1 MKLNTIPSL
10 TWNWLHMNEAE
21 IENFSLER
29 DANVDVTLPEGVKIK
44 SKSPQLDSVLT
55 GAGEE
60 ANELVHNTIDGV
72 DQILLEKGQ
81 VIEEP
86 VRIHYDFSGEVCDCS
101 AYEFVLKENASLT
114 VIFDYTAN
122 ETAAGNFFSQVKY
135 YCESGAKLT
144 IIQIQ
149 NLTDELDFIND
160 IGGECQEEGD
170 FHLIQLVLGGKN
182 TYLGCR
188 NELLGRKSNVNMDL
202 GYLLQK
208 EENLDVNYIV
218 NHIGKKT
225 TCDIDVNGVLKDRA
239 KKVFRG
245 TIDFK
250 QGAAGSVGSELED
263 VLLMG
268 DDITNQTIPVILCAE
283 EDVEGNHGATIGELN
298 EDLMFYL
305 ESRGNDRES
314 IYEMMARARIDV
326 IKNKI
331 VDSETRELV
340 DKYLEK

>member
-1 MKLNTIPSL
+1 MRLNTIPSL

-21 IENFSLER
+21 IESFSLEK
-29 DANVDVTLPEGVKIK
+29 DANVNVTLPDGVEIK
-44 SKSPQLDSVLT
+44 NEAPSLESVHT

-60 ANELVHNTIDGV
+60 ADKLVRDAVEKV
-72 DQILLEKGQ
+72 DRIVLEKD
-81 VIEEP
+81 VLISEP
-86 VRIHYDFSGEVCDCS
+86 LRINYNLSDEVCDCS
-101 AYEFVLKENASLT
+101 AYEIVLKENASLT
-114 VIFDYTAN
+114 VIYNF
-122 ETAAGNFFSQVKY
+122 AAEENAKGNYLNQIKY
-135 YCESGAKLT
+135 LCEAGAKLT
-144 IIQIQ
+144 VIQIQ
-149 NLTDELDFIND
+149 MLNDNIDFIND
-160 IGGECQEEGD
+160 IGGECHGDGD

-188 NELLGRKSNVNMDL
+188 NELLGKKSNINMDL
-202 GYLLQK
+202 GYLLK
-208 EENLDVNYIV
+208 DDESLDVNYIV

-225 TCDIDVNGVLKDRA
+225 TCDIDVNGVLKDQS

-298 EDLMFYL
+298 DDLMFYL
-305 ESRGNDRES
+305 ESRGNDRAS
-314 IYEMMARARIDV
+314 IYEMMSRARIDV

-331 VDSETRELV
+331 ADSQTRELV
-340 DKYLEK
+340 DQFLDK